1 MAITLSKNRER
12 VYRRCI
18 SILQQPAGES
28 NARDYVGAA
37 KEPRIRHSVW
47 VNAGVPSGAA
57 PSGMTA
63 GDWILDLTNNNV
75 YWWVSGTTYI
85 QLNQTS

>member
-1 MAITLSKNRER
+1 MAITVAKNKDR

-28 NARDYVGAA
+28 NARDYVGRA
-37 KEPRIRHSVW
+37 KEPRIKHKVW

-57 PSGMTA
+57 PTGISA
-63 GDWILDLTNNNV
+63 GDWILDTTNNDV
-75 YWWVSGTTYI
+75 YWYVSGTTYI